1 MISSDR
7 LDFLNPRFLVERERF
22 SQSLQLS
29 VNQTINSPGT
39 SEESLE
45 VVCNE
50 RFEAFFVLSVCN
62 SRRVVGRFAV
72 FMASL
77 GRILRGICG
86 FPLEVFIF

>member
-39 SEESLE
+39 SKAPSSGVGL
-45 VVCNE
+45 
-50 RFEAFFVLSVCN
+50 FLFSSIPITYIFIYGVLHEKYVARS
-62 SRRVVGRFAV
+62 
-72 FMASL
+72 
-77 GRILRGICG
+77 
-86 FPLEVFIF
+86 

>member
-1 MISSDR
+1 
-7 LDFLNPRFLVERERF
+7 
-22 SQSLQLS
+22 
-29 VNQTINSPGT
+29 
-39 SEESLE
+39 
-45 VVCNE
+45 
-50 RFEAFFVLSVCN
+50 LSVCN